1 MTQSFP
7 VKQTLFPKNNV
18 HTTWDNADVII
29 AYLKILKVD
38 YIFGV
43 PGGAIEPLYNAISRS
58 QSNGGPK
65 IVVSR
70 HETGAAFMAEGYA
83 RETGK
88 LGVCCATTGP
98 GSTNLLTGVASAYSE
113 NIPMLV
119 ITAQTPLPK
128 FGKNALQES
137 SCTAIDTVGIF
148 RYCTGYNTLISHSEQ
163 INTKLVAAIMAAFR
177 APSGPSHISIPSDV
191 LREKAAKLPNLNPN
205 NLINIATLV
214 DDIAIE
220 KLVDILSHSKQIALF
235 LGRDCGE
242 AINAI
247 IEFAELTNAAITT
260 GPSAKR
266 WINCFHPQY
275 HGVYGFAGHESAE
288 NALINDAVDTIVA
301 IGAQISELGTNG
313 WSDDLLNEKLVHIDE
328 IHEHFSRTPMAKH
341 HVCGD
346 LNTIFKQLNL
356 HIKQGVKWGKI
367 WGSSSISKQHF
378 LEQKAICGPQV
389 KLNSLESCYSD
400 TIPLKPQRVVTEFA
414 KHIPPEYRLHF
425 DAGNAWAWFTHYH
438 HTSNTLGH
446 YHIAMGFGS
455 MGWAIGAAVG
465 NCIGSGK
472 PSVCITGDGSYLMAG
487 QEITVALQHH
497 LPVIYVVFNDSALGM
512 VKHGQKLGG
521 AEQIGF
527 TLPTINFAKM
537 AEAMGIEGIRIKT
550 VDELMNI
557 NWQRLGE
564 KQGPTMIDLHIDSTE
579 VPPMAQRV
587 KGLANQSAT
596 PGG

>member
-7 VKQTLFPKNNV
+7 LESNMLES
-18 HTTWDNADVII
+18 TTTPANWDNADIII

-43 PGGAIEPLYNAISRS
+43 PGGAIEPLYNAIARN

-65 IVVSR
+65 IVVAR
-70 HETGAAFMAEGYA
+70 HESGAAFMAEGYA

-98 GSTNLLTGVASAYSE
+98 GSTNLLTGVASAFAD

-148 RYCTGYNTLISHSEQ
+148 RYCCNYNTLVSHSEQ
-163 INTKLVAAIMAAFR
+163 INTKIVAAIMAAFR
-177 APSGPSHISIPSDV
+177 VPSGPAHLSIPSDI
-191 LREKAAKLPNLNPN
+191 LREKAAKLPTLNPN
-205 NLINIATLV
+205 NLVNEVSLV

-220 KLVDILSHSKQIALF
+220 KLVNILSNAKRISLF
-235 LGRDCGE
+235 LGRDCGK
-242 AINAI
+242 AIDTI

-260 GPSAKR
+260 GPAAKR
-266 WINCFHPQY
+266 WVDCFHPQY
-275 HGVYGFAGHESAE
+275 HGVFGFAGHESAE
-288 NALINDAVDTIVA
+288 KALLDDSVDTIIA
-301 IGAQISELGTNG
+301 IGTQISELGTNG
-313 WSDDLLNEKLVHIDE
+313 WNEELLSGKLVHIDE
-328 IHEHFSRTPMAKH
+328 NHEHFSRTSMAKH

-346 LNTIFKQLNL
+346 LNGIFKQLNSN
-356 HIKQGVKWGKI
+356 IKQGVKWGKT
-367 WGSSSISKQHF
+367 WGSPSAFKQHF
-378 LEQKAICGPQV
+378 LDQKAISGPQV
-389 KLNSLESCYSD
+389 TLNMPQSCYSD
-400 TIPLKPQRVVTEFA
+400 AEPLKPQRVVAEFS
-414 KHIPPEYRLHF
+414 KHIPASYRLHF
-425 DAGNAWAWFTHYH
+425 DAGNVWAWFTHYH
-438 HTSNTLGH
+438 QSSNTLGH

-465 NCIGSGK
+465 SCIGSRQ

-487 QEITVALQHH
+487 QEITVALQHQ
-497 LPVIYVVFNDSALGM
+497 LPVIYVIFNDSALGM

-521 AEQIGF
+521 AEQVGF
-527 TLPTINFAKM
+527 ALPKINYAKM
-537 AEAMGIEGIRIKT
+537 AESMGIEGIQVKT

-557 NWQRLGE
+557 NWQRLGN

-579 VPPMAQRV
+579 IPPMGQRV